1 MKKIY
6 PLFFLVFLPALEL
19 VGQGNIEDAELVI
32 EKDTKISL
40 PQKKRI
46 FYPLSFDEKQN
57 EFDFDFSISEP
68 SVTLSP
74 FQPIPIDSYKLRKI
88 QKDTYDHL
96 LIASFGTL
104 ISPYLYYDVAKGLNN
119 DLSFGATVKHDSYNR
134 GAVRQDESGI
144 STTSINLSAN
154 QNLGNSELIAQIGYK
169 KDGFRYYGLPD
180 SLLALDDPVYLR
192 DRVGVNKINLDVV
205 LQGNNQSSVSY
216 KIYPYAKFTSMN
228 ENERFNSENL
238 FGLDVDF
245 NFRNQNRQFG
255 FDLDGNVEN
264 ALYKSGEGLSR
275 FFLDLRPGVNYRG
288 EIFEV
293 EGGLAFQSF
302 GNDPFLNSFYILPFA
317 KGSLTI
323 DDFEIF
329 AGVQPRYVRNTLY
342 ELTSENLFLSD
353 SLRPASSFAPFSA
366 RGGIQGQILNGLSFT
381 GFVEF
386 TVWEQLIQYNN
397 SIQDPSRFILLSS
410 AGFEDNI
417 TQFTLG
423 GDLKYKFNQ
432 NSQLNFFAKYHAYD
446 QQGFIEN
453 VLHLPLFE
461 SGILGKYQFFNKFQL
476 DYQLALLLGIKS
488 YNIDNQE
495 VINIPS
501 IFDLSFSVSYFLN
514 DQLTV
519 FLAFGN
525 LLNRENV
532 RFQNYPVRPISLQA
546 GLSFS
551 F

>member
-1 MKKIY
+1 
-6 PLFFLVFLPALEL
+6 
-19 VGQGNIEDAELVI
+19 
-32 EKDTKISL
+32 
-40 PQKKRI
+40 
-46 FYPLSFDEKQN
+46 
-57 EFDFDFSISEP
+57 
-68 SVTLSP
+68 
-74 FQPIPIDSYKLRKI
+74 
-88 QKDTYDHL
+88 
-96 LIASFGTL
+96 
-104 ISPYLYYDVAKGLNN
+104 LNN
-119 DLSFGATVKHDSYNR
+119 DLSFGATVKHDSYIR
-134 GAVRQDESGI
+134 GPVRQDESGI

-154 QNLGNSELIAQIGYK
+154 QNLGNSEIITQIGYRR
-169 KDGFRYYGLPD
+169 DGFSYYGLPD

-192 DRVGVNKINLDVV
+192 ERVGANKINLDVV
-205 LQGNNQSSVSY
+205 LQGNNQTNVSY
-216 KIYPYAKFTSMN
+216 KLYPYAKFTSMN

-245 NFRNQNRQFG
+245 NFRNQNREYGFG
-255 FDLDGNVEN
+255 LDGNVEN
-264 ALYKSGEGLSR
+264 AVYKSGEDISR
-275 FFLDLRPGVNYRG
+275 FFLDLKPRVTFSG
-288 EIFEV
+288 EIFEI
-293 EGGLAFQSF
+293 EGGMALQSF
-302 GNDPFLNSFYILPFA
+302 GNDPFLKGFYLLPFA

-323 DDFEIF
+323 DNFEIF
-329 AGVQPRYVRNTLY
+329 AGVQPRYVRNTLF

-353 SLRPASSFAPFSA
+353 SLQPATSFAPFSSK
-366 RGGIQGQILNGLSFT
+366 GGIQGQILKGLSFT

-410 AGFEDNI
+410 SGFEDNI

-432 NSQLNFFAKYHAYD
+432 NSNINFFVKYHAYG

-476 DYQLALLLGIKS
+476 DYQLALLSGIKS
-488 YNIDNQE
+488 YNTVNQE
-495 VINIPS
+495 VTNIPS

-514 DQLTV
+514 DQLAV

-525 LLNRENV
+525 LLNRKNV